1 MARVVVVGAG
11 LAGLRAAGL
20 LVATG
25 QDAVV
30 LEASDAIGGRVATD
44 VVDGFRL
51 DRGFQL
57 LNPLYPAARRALD
70 MGRLDL
76 HRFGRGAAVR
86 TEDGLAVLAD
96 PTRHPKHASG
106 LMRGPLTGAD
116 LGAVARWLR
125 ASGERDSTLTT
136 SLDAA
141 GFSPAIRRVVERF
154 FAGVTLD
161 ATGLTSAAQVRRLA
175 AYFALST
182 PGVPAQGM
190 AAVPLQLA
198 EALKGRIRLG
208 ARVTAV
214 LPGSAGISVH
224 LADGSEERADAVVLA
239 AGPPGNAALLGL
251 PAPAMLGVTT
261 WWFAADEAPTRS
273 PFLHLDLRDGA
284 RLANACVQS
293 NVVPSYAPAGQHLV
307 QVSAVGAHGLDDS
320 DAAREAAG
328 VLGGDAR
335 WRLLVRHDIAQA
347 LPAMPPGARALTP
360 SGAKVVVADDLPG
373 ASIQD
378 ALASGERAAQALSG
392 SAKL

>member
-1 MARVVVVGAG
+1 MSRIIVVGAG

-20 LVATG
+20 LVAAG
-25 QDAVV
+25 RDVAV
-30 LEASDAIGGRVATD
+30 LEASEGIGGRVATD

-76 HRFGRGAAVR
+76 HRFGRGAALR
-86 TEDGLAVLAD
+86 TEDGLSVLAD
-96 PTRHPKHASG
+96 PTRHPTHAAG
-106 LMRGPLTGAD
+106 MLRGPLTGAD
-116 LGAVARWLR
+116 LGALARWVR
-125 ASGERDSTLTT
+125 ASGDPDATLSA

-141 GFSPAIRRVVERF
+141 GFSPATRRVVERF
-154 FAGVTLD
+154 FSGVTLD
-161 ATGLTSAAQVRRLA
+161 PSGSTSSGQVRRLA
-175 AYFALST
+175 GFFALST

-190 AAVPLQLA
+190 TAVPLQLA

-208 ARVTAV
+208 SPVTAV
-214 LPGSAGISVH
+214 VPGADGVSVS

-261 WWFAADEAPTRS
+261 WWFGADEAPTRS

-293 NVVPSYAPAGQHLV
+293 NVVPSYAPAGQHLI
-307 QVSAVGAHGLDDS
+307 QASAVGAHGLDDAA
-320 DAAREAAG
+320 AAREAG
-328 VLGGDAR
+328 DVLGGDAGR
-335 WRLLVRHDIAQA
+335 WRLLRRHDIASA
-347 LPAMPPGARALTP
+347 LPAMRPGAHALKP
-360 SGAKVVVADDLPG
+360 VPAGVVVADDLPG

-378 ALASGERAAQALSG
+378 ALASGERAAQALSR
-392 SAKL
+392 